1 MIKKLIKIKIFNL
14 SDVITISLVDCFTSI
29 MCGCTV
35 FSVLGY
41 IAKTQEQEIENVV
54 RAGPGLVFMV
64 ILLNKL
70 IRMKS

>member
-1 MIKKLIKIKIFNL
+1 
-14 SDVITISLVDCFTSI
+14 

-41 IAKTQEQEIENVV
+41 IAKAQEQEIENVV